1 MLHILEI
8 LSEKKIFYI
17 FKNKN
22 HLYKR
27 LKKIIDE

>member
-8 LSEKKIFYI
+8 LFLENKKNYFK
-17 FKNKN
+17 KNKF

-27 LKKIIDE
+27 LKKL